1 MVEELDKFTHFFSP
15 YPSINKAV
23 KEQDFNNIIEKY
35 QLQNFVNHENNQV
48 NDENHFIHEIIHI
61 IIDNKTTEKESKEIE
76 NLQDMLLAQ
85 DILLAYLSHTVCRIL
100 AEEYFHKYP
109 AIRNNIRYE
118 DVCQEISKAL
128 CQEVVKSARLER
140 NPYQPQTGSFINYV
154 LKGINFKFQLN
165 KYFSKYNI
173 EIGQTSNVGV
183 FKNNNISSL
192 TVNKMLSGDDDL
204 ISLYYKTK
212 EYVEYNTTTKTRNLD
227 DVDWTELVNKT
238 NFSSIEELR
247 GKLDLIVKS
256 YKEYVNQKFDSLH
269 APEYDNEGEG
279 KEKIDSVEQP
289 GTESPSDEI
298 IINEAAKQELNR
310 FIDENLNEDLRE
322 EDLREKDRRFRQIY
336 YQYYLAT
343 LFKLERNKSPRQNIL
358 SYIFRKDQGTIG
370 RSENSFRDRCLYRL
384 LLTNNLPKP
393 EQFEQYYKALQN
405 DNEEKQK
412 YHHNVV
418 NNKII
423 NHDSLTSNL
432 FCKNTDYNK
441 RSLKIIEETFFKNL
455 EAVVSNNKQKINT
468 SIKLAT
474 ENIMRDLNHNTDLIH
489 KNEIRL
495 DEPDLLN
502 KMFKLV
508 KEIYELLKA
517 RIHRRLDD
525 DILDDLF
532 YERAYKETY
541 SFYHEK
547 IKEQNFN
554 IDTLDREKL
563 RTKLFEFLESKITY
577 LEGSLDNLESIM
589 NYINDLE
596 QRLYQDFIKEN
607 S

>member
-1 MVEELDKFTHFFSP
+1 MVEELDKFTHSFSP
-15 YPSINKAV
+15 YFGINKAV

-35 QLQNFVNHENNQV
+35 QLQNFVNYENKQV
-48 NDENHFIHEIIHI
+48 NNENHFIHEIIHI

-76 NLQDMLLAQ
+76 NLQDMLLA
-85 DILLAYLSHTVCRIL
+85 YLSHTVCRSL
-100 AEEYFHKYP
+100 AKEYFHKYP
-109 AIRNNIRYE
+109 AIRNNIGKE
-118 DVCQEISKAL
+118 DVCQEISNAL
-128 CQEVVKSARLER
+128 CEEVVKSARLER
-140 NPYQPQTGSFINYV
+140 NTYQPQTGSFINYV

-165 KYFSKYNI
+165 KYFLRRYNI

-183 FKNNNISSL
+183 FKKGISKKAL
-192 TVNKMLSGDDDL
+192 NKMLSADE
-204 ISLYYKTK
+204 ISLYYKTR

-370 RSENSFRDRCLYRL
+370 RSENSFRDRCLSYL
-384 LLTNNLPKP
+384 LLTNNLTKP
-393 EQFEQYYKALQN
+393 EQFDQYYKALQN
-405 DNEEKQK
+405 NNEEKQK
-412 YHHNVV
+412 HHHNVV

-423 NHDSLTSNL
+423 NHELLTSNF

-455 EAVVSNNKQKINT
+455 EVVVSNNKQKINKQ
-468 SIKLAT
+468 IELAT
-474 ENIMRDLNHNTDLIH
+474 KKIMTDLIH
-489 KNEIRL
+489 KNEIKV
-495 DEPDLLN
+495 DEPDFLN
-502 KMFKLV
+502 KIFKLV

-577 LEGSLDNLESIM
+577 LEGSLNNLES

>member
-1 MVEELDKFTHFFSP
+1 MVEELDKFTHFFSL

-23 KEQDFNNIIEKY
+23 KEQDFYDILEKY
-35 QLQNFVNHENNQV
+35 KLQNFVNHDNNEV
-48 NDENHFIHEIIHI
+48 NDENHFIHKIIHI
-61 IIDNKTTEKESKEIE
+61 IINNKTTEKESKEIE
-76 NLQDMLLAQ
+76 SLQNM
-85 DILLAYLSHTVCRIL
+85 LLAYLSHKLCRNL
-100 AEEYFHKYP
+100 TEEYFYKYP
-109 AIRNNIRYE
+109 DIKNYISYNNA
-118 DVCQEISKAL
+118 CNEIFAL
-128 CQEVVKSARLER
+128 LDEVVKSARLER
-140 NPYQPQTGSFINYV
+140 NPYQPQKANFIQYV
-154 LKGINFKFQLN
+154 LKGINFKLKLN
-165 KYFSKYNI
+165 KYFSRRFNI

-183 FKNNNISSL
+183 FKKDISKKAL
-192 TVNKMLSGDDDL
+192 NKMLSADE

-289 GTESPSDEI
+289 GTESPSNQI

-358 SYIFRKDQGTIG
+358 SYIFRKNQGTIG

-384 LLTNNLPKP
+384 LLTNNLTKP

-432 FCKNTDYNK
+432 FCENTDYNK

-455 EAVVSNNKQKINT
+455 EAVVSNNKQKINKQ
-468 SIKLAT
+468 IDLAT
-474 ENIMRDLNHNTDLIH
+474 KKIMTDLIH
-489 KNEIRL
+489 KNEIKV
-495 DEPDLLN
+495 DEPDFLN
-502 KMFKLV
+502 KIFKLV

-577 LEGSLDNLESIM
+577 LKGSLDNLES

>member
-1 MVEELDKFTHFFSP
+1 
-15 YPSINKAV
+15 
-23 KEQDFNNIIEKY
+23 
-35 QLQNFVNHENNQV
+35 
-48 NDENHFIHEIIHI
+48 
-61 IIDNKTTEKESKEIE
+61 
-76 NLQDMLLAQ
+76 MLLAQ
-85 DILLAYLSHTVCRIL
+85 DILLAYLSHKLCRSL
-100 AEEYFHKYP
+100 AKEYFHKYP
-109 AIRNNIRYE
+109 AIRNNIREE
-118 DVCQEISKAL
+118 DVYQEISNAL
-128 CQEVVKSARLER
+128 CEEVVQSARLER

-165 KYFSKYNI
+165 KYFLRRYNI
-173 EIGQTSNVGV
+173 EIGQTSNVGI
-183 FKNNNISSL
+183 FKKDISKKAL
-192 TVNKMLSGDDDL
+192 NKMLSANE

-289 GTESPSDEI
+289 GTESPSNQI

-322 EDLREKDRRFRQIY
+322 NDRRFRQIY

-370 RSENSFRDRCLYRL
+370 RSENSFRDRCLSRL

-418 NNKII
+418 KNKII

-455 EAVVSNNKQKINT
+455 EAVVSNNKQKINKQ
-468 SIKLAT
+468 IELAT
-474 ENIMRDLNHNTDLIH
+474 KKIMTDLIH
-489 KNEIRL
+489 KNEIKV
-495 DEPDLLN
+495 DEPDFLN
-502 KMFKLV
+502 KIFKLV

-525 DILDDLF
+525 DILDELF

-577 LEGSLDNLESIM
+577 LEGSFDHLESIM

>member
-1 MVEELDKFTHFFSP
+1 MVEELDKFTHFFGP

-23 KEQDFNNIIEKY
+23 KKQDFNNIIEKY
-35 QLQNFVNHENNQV
+35 QLQNFVNYENKQV

-76 NLQDMLLAQ
+76 DLQNM
-85 DILLAYLSHTVCRIL
+85 LLAYLSHKLCRSL
-100 AEEYFHKYP
+100 AKEYFHKYP
-109 AIRNNIRYE
+109 AIRNNIREE
-118 DVCQEISKAL
+118 DVYQEISNAL
-128 CQEVVKSARLER
+128 CEEVVQSARLER

-165 KYFSKYNI
+165 KYFSRRYNI

-183 FKNNNISSL
+183 FKKGISKKAL
-192 TVNKMLSGDDDL
+192 NKMLSADDDSADDDL
-204 ISLYYKTK
+204 ISLYYKTI

-227 DVDWTELVNKT
+227 DVDWTELVNRT

-289 GTESPSDEI
+289 GTESPSNQI

-322 EDLREKDRRFRQIY
+322 EDLREKDRRFRQNY

-358 SYIFRKDQGTIG
+358 SCIFRKDQGTIA
-370 RSENSFRDRCLYRL
+370 RSENPFRDRCLFHL
-384 LLTNNLPKP
+384 LSTDNLPKP
-393 EQFEQYYKALQN
+393 EQFEQYYKVLQ
-405 DNEEKQK
+405 DDDEEKQK

-455 EAVVSNNKQKINT
+455 EAVVSNNKQKINKQ
-468 SIKLAT
+468 IELAT
-474 ENIMRDLNHNTDLIH
+474 KKIMTDLIH
-489 KNEIRL
+489 KNEIKV
-495 DEPDLLN
+495 DEPDFLN
-502 KMFKLV
+502 KISKLV

-525 DILDDLF
+525 DILDELF

-577 LEGSLDNLESIM
+577 LEGSLDNLES

>member
-1 MVEELDKFTHFFSP
+1 MVEELDKFTHFFGP

-23 KEQDFNNIIEKY
+23 KKQDFNNIIEKY
-35 QLQNFVNHENNQV
+35 QLQNFVNHENKQV

-85 DILLAYLSHTVCRIL
+85 DILLAYLSHKLCRSL
-100 AEEYFHKYP
+100 AKEYFYKYP
-109 AIRNNIRYE
+109 AIRNNIREE
-118 DVCQEISKAL
+118 DVYQEISNAL
-128 CQEVVKSARLER
+128 CEEVVQSARLER

-165 KYFSKYNI
+165 KYFSRRYNI

-183 FKNNNISSL
+183 FKKGISKKAL
-192 TVNKMLSGDDDL
+192 NKMLSADE

-256 YKEYVNQKFDSLH
+256 YKEYVNQKIDSLH

-370 RSENSFRDRCLYRL
+370 RSEISFRDRCLSRL
-384 LLTNNLPKP
+384 LSTDNLPKP
-393 EQFEQYYKALQN
+393 EQFEQYCIALQN

-412 YHHNVV
+412 YYHNVV

-455 EAVVSNNKQKINT
+455 EAVVSNNKQKINKQ
-468 SIKLAT
+468 IELAT
-474 ENIMRDLNHNTDLIH
+474 EKIMTDLIH
-489 KNEIRL
+489 KNEIKV
-495 DEPDLLN
+495 DEPDFLN
-502 KMFKLV
+502 KIFKLV

-577 LEGSLDNLESIM
+577 LEGSLDNLES

>member
-1 MVEELDKFTHFFSP
+1 MVEELDKFTHFFTP
-15 YPSINKAV
+15 YFSINKAV

-35 QLQNFVNHENNQV
+35 QLQNFVNYENKQV
-48 NDENHFIHEIIHI
+48 NNENHFIHEIIHI
-61 IIDNKTTEKESKEIE
+61 IIDNE

-85 DILLAYLSHTVCRIL
+85 YILLAYLSHTVCRSL

-109 AIRNNIRYE
+109 AIRNNIGKE
-118 DVCQEISKAL
+118 DVRQEIYKAL

-154 LKGINFKFQLN
+154 LYGINFKFQLN
-165 KYFSKYNI
+165 DYFSKYNI

-204 ISLYYKTK
+204 ISLYYKAK
-212 EYVEYNTTTKTRNLD
+212 EYVEYNTTTKTRKTRNLD
-227 DVDWTELVNKT
+227 DVDWTEFVNQT

-370 RSENSFRDRCLYRL
+370 RSEISFRDRCLSHL
-384 LLTNNLPKP
+384 LSTDNLTKP
-393 EQFEQYYKALQN
+393 EQFDQYYKALQN
-405 DNEEKQK
+405 NNEEKQK

-423 NHDSLTSNL
+423 NHDLLTSNL

-455 EAVVSNNKQKINT
+455 EAVVSNNKQKINKQ
-468 SIKLAT
+468 IELAT
-474 ENIMRDLNHNTDLIH
+474 EKIMTDLIH
-489 KNEIRL
+489 KNEIQV
-495 DEPDLLN
+495 DEPDFLN
-502 KMFKLV
+502 KIFKLV

-577 LEGSLDNLESIM
+577 LEGSLNNLES